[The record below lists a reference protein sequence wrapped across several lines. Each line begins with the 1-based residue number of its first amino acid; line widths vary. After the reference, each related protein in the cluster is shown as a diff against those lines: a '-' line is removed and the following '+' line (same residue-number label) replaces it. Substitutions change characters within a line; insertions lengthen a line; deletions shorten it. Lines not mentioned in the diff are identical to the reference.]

1 MKRLLFSI
9 FLLTF
14 VNINIILISAEQ
26 KETEK
31 INQSSIYS
39 NIKFRSIGP
48 AIASGRVIDL
58 AINPNNFDEFYVAVA
73 SGGVWKTT
81 NHGTTFTPIFDNEN
95 SYSIG
100 CITIDPKNTNVIW
113 VGSGENNSQR
123 SVSYGD
129 GVYKSEDGGKSW
141 KNVGL
146 KNSEHIGKI
155 IIDPNN
161 SDVVWVASQG
171 PLWKEGGDRGL
182 YKTTDGGKTWDKS
195 LDISENT
202 GISDIVM
209 DPRDSKVLY
218 ASAYQ
223 RRRHVWTLINGGPEG
238 AIYKTV
244 DGGKTWD
251 KLSKGLPS
259 GDIGRIGL
267 AISNVEPD
275 YLYAII
281 EASEN
286 NGGFFKSTDRGASWS
301 KQSDHVSSSPQYYQ
315 EIVTHPT
322 NKDIVYSLSTYTQI
336 TYDGGKNFSTL
347 PLGEKHVDDHAIWI
361 NPENPDNIL
370 IGCDGGLY
378 ETFDAAS
385 NWRFFENLP
394 VTQFYRVT
402 VDNDYPFYNVYG
414 GTQDNN
420 TLGGP
425 SRTLSDN
432 GIKNEDWIF
441 TIGGDGFKTVIDPK
455 DPNIV
460 YSQPQYGFLVRY
472 DKKSGEFTGIQPQPE
487 KDEIL
492 KWNWNSPV
500 IISPHDNRTLYFAAN
515 KIFKSTNRGD
525 TWTKISEDLTRKID
539 RNTLK
544 VMGKVWPPE
553 AVAKNQSTSVYGNIV
568 SLDESP
574 LEKGLLYVGTDDG
587 LIQVSKDDG
596 KSWNR
601 ISSFTSIPET
611 TYVSDITASLHNEN
625 VVYATFDNRKNGDF
639 KPYIIMS
646 KDMGNSW
653 NSISGN
659 LPENLPVHSIV
670 QDHLDKDL
678 LFIGTEF
685 GVYFTKDNGKNWV
698 KFSNGLPTISIREI
712 DIQRR
717 ENDLALASFG
727 RGFYIL
733 DNYSPIREASK
744 EILEKDAHIF
754 NIKDALMYIEDRSKG
769 RNSLGKTYYRA
780 DNPEFGVTVTYY
792 IKDNFESL
800 KSKRLKEEKD
810 NKGNYTYPT
819 FTQLEKEDI
828 EKSPYLLFTFKDM
841 NGNIVR
847 RIKNSISKG
856 INRFTWD
863 MRYADTAPL
872 TNNSRSEKY
881 SGIPILPGDYT
892 VELHKVHNGEITE
905 LVSPVKFTAKTLDNR
920 SLPATNPNELVEM
933 QKEAFEIR
941 RVLIGADKY
950 LEEASNQ
957 LNLLS
962 NTIINYSD
970 SDLNNLKEINTLED
984 KIYEIK
990 KTLNGNSSLQKRAT
1004 AYVAGLNERLG
1015 NLLYSFWYSSS
1026 APTNTQLE
1034 TIKLIKEEFRKVES
1048 EMLVIDNSIQK
1059 ITNELQSKNSPW
1071 LPGRVPKLK

>member
-1 MKRLLFSI
+1 M
-9 FLLTF
+9 
-14 VNINIILISAEQ
+14 
-26 KETEK
+26 
-31 INQSSIYS
+31 
-39 NIKFRSIGP
+39 
-48 AIASGRVIDL
+48 
-58 AINPNNFDEFYVAVA
+58 
-73 SGGVWKTT
+73 
-81 NHGTTFTPIFDNEN
+81 
-95 SYSIG
+95 
-100 CITIDPKNTNVIW
+100 
-113 VGSGENNSQR
+113 
-123 SVSYGD
+123 
-129 GVYKSEDGGKSW
+129 
-141 KNVGL
+141 
-146 KNSEHIGKI
+146 
-155 IIDPNN
+155 
-161 SDVVWVASQG
+161 
-171 PLWKEGGDRGL
+171 
-182 YKTTDGGKTWDKS
+182 
-195 LDISENT
+195 
-202 GISDIVM
+202 
-209 DPRDSKVLY
+209 
-218 ASAYQ
+218 
-223 RRRHVWTLINGGPEG
+223 
-238 AIYKTV
+238 
-244 DGGKTWD
+244 
-251 KLSKGLPS
+251 
-259 GDIGRIGL
+259 
-267 AISNVEPD
+267 
-275 YLYAII
+275 
-281 EASEN
+281 
-286 NGGFFKSTDRGASWS
+286 
-301 KQSDHVSSSPQYYQ
+301 
-315 EIVTHPT
+315 
-322 NKDIVYSLSTYTQI
+322 
-336 TYDGGKNFSTL
+336 
-347 PLGEKHVDDHAIWI
+347 
-361 NPENPDNIL
+361 
-370 IGCDGGLY
+370 
-378 ETFDAAS
+378 
-385 NWRFFENLP
+385 
-394 VTQFYRVT
+394 
-402 VDNDYPFYNVYG
+402 
-414 GTQDNN
+414 
-420 TLGGP
+420 
-425 SRTLSDN
+425 
-432 GIKNEDWIF
+432 
-441 TIGGDGFKTVIDPK
+441 
-455 DPNIV
+455 
-460 YSQPQYGFLVRY
+460 
-472 DKKSGEFTGIQPQPE
+472 
-487 KDEIL
+487 
-492 KWNWNSPV
+492 
-500 IISPHDNRTLYFAAN
+500 
-515 KIFKSTNRGD
+515 
-525 TWTKISEDLTRKID
+525 
-539 RNTLK
+539 
-544 VMGKVWPPE
+544 
-553 AVAKNQSTSVYGNIV
+553 
-568 SLDESP
+568 
-574 LEKGLLYVGTDDG
+574 
-587 LIQVSKDDG
+587 
-596 KSWNR
+596 
-601 ISSFTSIPET
+601 
-611 TYVSDITASLHNEN
+611 SDITASLHNEN

-653 NSISGN
+653 NSITGN

-744 EILEKDAHIF
+744 EIFEKDAHIF

-1034 TIKLIKEEFRKVES
+1034 TIKLIKEEFRNVES